1 MAISSFAGGVSDTLG
16 TSGLNGFK
24 ADASYLPGGGTSATG
39 VNGANAFE
47 NGAGSYGT
55 HIGTAVGLNNPGGQ
69 SAAASQQQSIQN
81 QIGAEQGVI
90 NTENQQGN
98 QYYGGVQ
105 NATNDY
111 TQSLNNNTGNYI
123 NTQTGIYNNLNPQY
137 QQLTNNAMS
146 NANGAETLQQAETP
160 NNAIEQGVQGMYN
173 TQAQGITNQG
183 LADYGVLAALGGQ
196 ATANTIGGAGQP
208 VTGGQMQ
215 ALQGANMGQASQA
228 FGQAQNQANT
238 LKAQGL
244 QAGINQNNI
253 DYGEGQQ
260 AQQTAQGALAQ
271 QGNFENQNASNTL
284 GAYMGAAQGNYNANA
299 NLAGVQ
305 YGIQQGQD
313 QSQMGM
319 INQTYGAQQQADI
332 SAAQAANAQQAG
344 KLGAIGSFAG
354 AIGGGLA
361 SMYSPSSYTGGGG
374 GGSGGGGGGGIMG
387 GISQGAA
394 LGQQQG
400 GLVGQASGNQAYTTP
415 GPGGYNQSP
424 TNYSTSTPSGYSGG
438 GASGGYNIAQ
448 APTQPGPANTGYS
461 DYNPGGSFSPGS
473 PYNSNPS
480 NVAPGMNNE
489 DIAPGNQNPAS
500 SNPYQF
506 YS

>member
-1 MAISSFAGGVSDTLG
+1 MASFMGGVSDTLG

-24 ADASYLPGGGTSATG
+24 TDASYLPGGGTSATG

-90 NTENQQGN
+90 NNETQQGN

-105 NATNDY
+105 NATNNY

-123 NTQTGIYNNLNPQY
+123 NTQTEMYDKLNPQY

-146 NANGAETLQQAETP
+146 NANGAETLQQAQTP

-361 SMYSPSSYTGGGG
+361 SMYSPRLLTQVVAVAVVQVEAAAASWAASPKARLSASSRA
-374 GGSGGGGGGGIMG
+374 GSSARARGTRPTRRLDP
-387 GISQGAA
+387 AA
-394 LGQQQG
+394 
-400 GLVGQASGNQAYTTP
+400 TT
-415 GPGGYNQSP
+415 S
-424 TNYSTSTPSGYSGG
+424 SL
-438 GASGGYNIAQ
+438 NIA
-448 APTQPGPANTGYS
+448 ARGPRRPARA
-461 DYNPGGSFSPGS
+461 
-473 PYNSNPS
+473 
-480 NVAPGMNNE
+480 VAATTSRRRRARRTPA
-489 DIAPGNQNPAS
+489 IATTIPAAAS
-500 SNPYQF
+500 RKARPITAVHPMSLPA
-506 YS
+506 